1 LRRYCRALD
10 SADLSRAFLELWG
23 LLETLTGISPQEGHD
38 SVVKRV
44 SFIFADTQRKTH
56 EQILHSPGPVPVTTK
71 ARAPAI
77 GPAVQALGTRRPS
90 NTPHA
95 AGWLQPV
102 VSPLDAPLFLERIL
116 IEFATFT
123 CSCCT

>member
-56 EQILHSPGPVPVTTK
+56 EQILHSPGPVP
-71 ARAPAI
+71 
-77 GPAVQALGTRRPS
+77 
-90 NTPHA
+90 
-95 AGWLQPV
+95 
-102 VSPLDAPLFLERIL
+102 
-116 IEFATFT
+116 
-123 CSCCT
+123 